1 MSYDRLLK
9 EIESL
14 KRKVERLQAMDAPQ
28 AFNPAVLDDYLLEAD
43 AALLYLG
50 KNDKANDSDKLDGLD
65 STAFLGVN
73 AKAADS
79 NRLNGQMASY
89 YSPAHSHPYLG
100 VNDTAQDS
108 NKLGGVAAS
117 GYVKNTGDEN
127 IDGVKTFLKLPTLP
141 TATPTTNQPTRLGY
155 ADATYL
161 KKPTW
166 TSYTPTVAY
175 EGGTTDPTGLT
186 INYAKYF
193 QIEKMV
199 TLSIKGTLNRG
210 SGNRTY
216 ILFSLP
222 QNTTAFDAAGTGFE
236 SVVSNHRTPRAVYIS
251 ATNRVC
257 IYLQS
262 QMAQDGV
269 VSLSITY
276 EAE

>member
-117 GYVKNTGDEN
+117 GYVK
-127 IDGVKTFLKLPTLP
+127 
-141 TATPTTNQPTRLGY
+141 
-155 ADATYL
+155 
-161 KKPTW
+161 KPTW

-222 QNTTAFDAAGTGFE
+222 QNATTVDAAGTGFE
-236 SVVSNHRTPRAVYIS
+236 SVVSDHRTPRAVYIS